1 MWPVTKLLVL
11 SCVRCFEF
19 DVWRKEKGIMCL
31 EKPARKYPPYQPTKP
46 IPQQILPE
54 RPRGVREIQGNAH
67 SQFRLQSSRSSW
79 KFNMQYILNVIHQ
92 ASCGTYV
99 RGIMFADEGLAQLM
113 KAQRFEA
120 MFAISK
126 NELRLQCP

>member
-1 MWPVTKLLVL
+1 MNAIRTA
-11 SCVRCFEF
+11 SFGSR
-19 DVWRKEKGIMCL
+19 
-31 EKPARKYPPYQPTKP
+31 ARVA
-46 IPQQILPE
+46 PE
-54 RPRGVREIQGNAH
+54 N
-67 SQFRLQSSRSSW
+67 
-79 KFNMQYILNVIHQ
+79 FNMQYILNVIHQ